1 MKLLWILWTGFTWLT
16 GTRCELP
23 QWIYA
28 ALPEQTVI
36 TVSDPGLDYQQA
48 RQQALQRGVYLYALK
63 EGGELQLLH
72 DYFTFTDTGTNKYEE
87 VSDKVLLLSKITCKE
102 KKYHYRI
109 IDEYVSPFSE
119 VFFKMSFDPVDTCSA
134 VGVSVAGIM
143 EIMVSNNKRS
153 DNLTCKVN
161 IRTIEEAD
169 TVTSEYAV
177 KQTASRI
184 LRRSVINGKQ
194 LELPGKECWY
204 TDGGLAG
211 GKKENRPFALLKHS
225 FWNACLLSLSGSLV
239 MHPFKKVGIKSLNEN
254 YDNSVRELH
263 REKVE
268 ASICIDMERLSI
280 EKDNLYVEWVIE

>member
-23 QWIYA
+23 GWIYSS
-28 ALPEQTVI
+28 LPKQIVI

-87 VSDKVLLLSKITCKE
+87 VSDKVLLLSEITCKE

-109 IDEYVSPFSE
+109 IDEYVSPFGE
-119 VFFKMSFDPVDTCSA
+119 VFFKMSFNPVDTCSPA
-134 VGVSVAGIM
+134 GVSVSGRM
-143 EIMVSNNKRS
+143 EVMVSNNERS
-153 DNLTCKVN
+153 DDLTCKVHV
-161 IRTIEEAD
+161 RTIEGAD

-177 KQTASRI
+177 KRTMSRV
-184 LRRSVINGKQ
+184 LRRSVMNGEQ
-194 LELPGKECWY
+194 LKLPGKECWY
-204 TDGGLAG
+204 KDSEATEA
-211 GKKENRPFALLKHS
+211 KKENQPFSPLKHS
-225 FWNACLLSLSGSLV
+225 FWNACLLSLFESLV
-239 MHPFKKVGIKSLNEN
+239 IHPFKKVGIESLSEN

-268 ASICIDMERLSI
+268 ETISINMKKLSI
-280 EKDNLYVEWVIE
+280 EKDNLYVEWAIE